1 MGGNVVE
8 YLCDPRMEGFSKQ
21 DSKYTYCGEFI
32 HIKVSIYVQQTHH
45 KMNRDLKDR
54 SEIFLVLKTNKWL
67 ISRI

>member
-8 YLCDPRMEGFSKQ
+8 YLCDPRMEGFYKQ

-45 KMNRDLKDR
+45 KIKRLERLEWD
-54 SEIFLVLKTNKWL
+54 IFSVEN
-67 ISRI
+67 

>member
-8 YLCDPRMEGFSKQ
+8 YLCDPRMEGFYKQ

-45 KMNRDLKDR
+45 KIKRLER
-54 SEIFLVLKTNKWL
+54 LE
-67 ISRI
+67 